1 MGFYLFHAMEVMVP
15 SLKTTPESLVPKAEL
30 RTSMIVEGDFNAQYW
45 INGVWET
52 ADNYLS

>member
-1 MGFYLFHAMEVMVP
+1 VGFYLFHAMEVMVP